1 MTARKASVRVK
12 KDPGISDDTP
22 APPVETVPDAVPD
35 TVDAPLSG
43 EEPPTPSPEP
53 APAAQEADPD
63 PHFAPMHQGA
73 DQSAPGDDIT
83 TPSAL
88 VAARLSTA
96 PACDVPTLVDT
107 AGDNSVT
114 RRWVLMDVDGPTLE
128 ALWREVRAMDPGI
141 TPRTF
146 MSLVGGVLHDHGRMF
161 RMVSRL
167 TLP

>member
-43 EEPPTPSPEP
+43 EGPPTSPA

-63 PHFAPMHQGA
+63 LQQTPMNQGA
-73 DQSAPGDDIT
+73 DPSAPGDGIT

-88 VAARLSTA
+88 VTARLSTA

-107 AGDNSVT
+107 PGDNSVA

-128 ALWREVRAMDPGI
+128 ALWRDVRAMDPGI

-146 MSLVGGVLHDHGRMF
+146 MSLVGGALHDHGRMF
-161 RMVSRL
+161 RLVSRL